1 MFTMELGFKVFALGW
16 REYISSKFNRLDCIV
31 VVAGLFEF
39 TLVHTVNMSPIGLSV
54 WRCLRLIRLF
64 RYTSYW
70 EGMNDLANALMDSIA
85 AIVSLVGLL
94 GIFMFIFALM
104 GMQFFGGKFNF
115 EDGWGSDANPRSN
128 FNSFAG
134 AFFTMFQVIGIFWAA
149 TIDHTHTH
157 QPPTLFLT
165 HHCNRIIPARATGR
179 RAVSCTMLTL
189 SCFLM
194 ITRPPDRRS

>member
-1 MFTMELGFKVFALGW
+1 MELGFKWFALGW
-16 REYISSKFNRLDCIV
+16 REYASSKFNRLDCVV

-39 TLVHTVNMSPIGLSV
+39 TLVHAVGMSPIGLSV

-70 EGMNDLANALMDSIA
+70 EGMNDLANALMDSVA
-85 AIVSLVGLL
+85 AIISLVGLL

-134 AFFTMFQVIGIFWAA
+134 SFFTMFQVSSISCALGMQRTPPPPPRPSTKQTPMCPYKTPSLAHCE
-149 TIDHTHTH
+149 DHW
-157 QPPTLFLT
+157 TLYCVIHDAHYLAP
-165 HHCNRIIPARATGR
+165 H
-179 RAVSCTMLTL
+179 L
-189 SCFLM
+189 
-194 ITRPPDRRS
+194 RPRDCRS